1 MIAFGYADILQVIPT
16 GRPISAPI
24 ISSGV
29 KTFGE
34 SEIYHYNF
42 ISRIIPII
50 FFYTK
55 WKSYRR
61 ACVDITAT
69 PPYV

>member
-1 MIAFGYADILQVIPT
+1 MKYLIEFT
-16 GRPISAPI
+16 SEN
-24 ISSGV
+24 ISSI
-29 KTFGE
+29 T
-34 SEIYHYNF
+34 YNSR
-42 ISRIIPII
+42 SRIIPII

-55 WKSYRR
+55 LKSYRR